1 MFLLVHV
8 CLMKITMLFFIGFPN
23 NLFNSF
29 SQKERTRILIQL
41 ESIYFVKLFKK
52 SKNSVSLL
60 YIYRDS
66 NEFEYVSMHEFVKKM
81 IFVYSQLK
89 STINAQHCKF

>member
-8 CLMKITMLFFIGFPN
+8 CLMKITMLFFIGFSN